1 LERVARQTELL
12 KGTLDL
18 LILRSLEL
26 ETRHGLGI
34 AERIEQVTQ
43 GTFVVKPGSL
53 FPALHRL
60 EQRGFIEGKWTSS
73 PSGRRARS
81 YQLTAAGKRQL
92 ASEKKEWSRIA
103 MAVGRMLDEP
113 EG

>member
-1 LERVARQTELL
+1 LDTVARQTELL

-26 ETRHGLGI
+26 ESRHGLGI
-34 AERIEQVTQ
+34 AERIAQVTQ

-60 EQRGFIEGKWTSS
+60 EQRGFIEGEWISS
-73 PSGRRARS
+73 PAGRRARS
-81 YQLTAAGKRQL
+81 YQLTAAGRRQL

>member
-1 LERVARQTELL
+1 MARQTELL

-26 ETRHGLGI
+26 EAKHGLGI
-34 AERIEQVTQ
+34 AERIEQVTR

-60 EQRGFIEGKWTSS
+60 EARGFIEGEWSSS
-73 PSGRRARS
+73 PAGRRARL
-81 YQLTAAGKRQL
+81 YTLTTLGKRQL
-92 ASEKKEWSRIA
+92 AAEKKEWSRIA
-103 MAVGRMLDEP
+103 LAVGRMLEEQ

>member
-1 LERVARQTELL
+1 MARQTELL

-26 ETRHGLGI
+26 DSRHGLGI
-34 AERIEQVTQ
+34 AERIEQVTR
-43 GTFVVKPGSL
+43 GTFIVKPGSL

-60 EQRGFIEGKWTSS
+60 ERQGFIDGEWTLS
-73 PSGRRARS
+73 P
-81 YQLTAAGKRQL
+81 AGKRAKSYRLTASGKKQL
-92 ASEKKEWSRIA
+92 SAEKKEWARIA
-103 MAVGRMLDEP
+103 IAVGQMLEEQ

>member
-1 LERVARQTELL
+1 MARQTELL

-26 ETRHGLGI
+26 EARHGLGI
-34 AERIEQVTQ
+34 AERIEQVTR

-60 EQRGFIEGKWTSS
+60 EQQGFIDGEWTVS
-73 PSGRRARS
+73 PAGRRARA
-81 YQLTAAGKRQL
+81 YRLTASGKRQL
-92 ASEKKEWSRIA
+92 AAEKKAWARIA
-103 MAVGRMLDEP
+103 LAVGLMLGEQ
-113 EG
+113 EA

>member
-1 LERVARQTELL
+1 MARQTELL

-26 ETRHGLGI
+26 EAKHGLGI
-34 AERIEQVTQ
+34 AERIEQVTR

-60 EQRGFIEGKWTSS
+60 EARGFIEGEWSSS
-73 PSGRRARS
+73 PAGRRARL
-81 YQLTAAGKRQL
+81 YTLTALGRRQL
-92 ASEKKEWSRIA
+92 AAEKKEWSRIA
-103 MAVGRMLDEP
+103 LAVGRMLEEQ

>member
-1 LERVARQTELL
+1 MSRQTEIL

-26 ETRHGLGI
+26 EPRHGVGI
-34 AERIEQVTQ
+34 AERIEQVTR

-60 EQRGFIEGKWTSS
+60 EAKGFIEGEWKSS
-73 PSGRRARS
+73 PAGLRARLYELTALGRR
-81 YQLTAAGKRQL
+81 QLSA
-92 ASEKKEWSRIA
+92 EKKEWSRIA
-103 MAVGRMLDEP
+103 LAVSRMLE
-113 EG
+113 EQQG

>member
-1 LERVARQTELL
+1 MPRQTELL

-26 ETRHGLGI
+26 EARHGLGI
-34 AERIEQVTQ
+34 AERIEQVTR

-60 EQRGFIEGKWTSS
+60 EQQGFIDGEWTVS
-73 PSGRRARS
+73 PAGRRAKVYR
-81 YQLTAAGKRQL
+81 LTASGKRQL
-92 ASEKKEWSRIA
+92 TAEKKEWARIA
-103 MAVGRMLDEP
+103 LAVGQMLEEQ

>member
-1 LERVARQTELL
+1 MPQQTELL

-26 ETRHGLGI
+26 EPRHGLGI
-34 AERIEQVTQ
+34 AERIEQVTRV
-43 GTFVVKPGSL
+43 TFIVKPGSL

-60 EQRGFIEGKWTSS
+60 EQRGFVEGEWASS
-73 PSGRRARS
+73 PAGRRARC
-81 YQLTAAGKRQL
+81 YRLTALGKRQL
-92 ASEKKEWSRIA
+92 VAEKKEWSRIA
-103 MAVGRMLDEP
+103 LAVGRMLEEQ

>member
-1 LERVARQTELL
+1 MARQTELL

-18 LILRSLEL
+18 LILRALEL

-34 AERIEQVTQ
+34 AERIEQVTH
-43 GTFVVKPGSL
+43 GTFVIKPGSL

-60 EQRGFIEGKWTSS
+60 EQQGLIDGEWTLSPAGK
-73 PSGRRARS
+73 RAKVYR
-81 YQLTAAGKRQL
+81 LTARGKRQL
-92 ASEKKEWSRIA
+92 TVEKRVWARIA
-103 MAVGRMLDEP
+103 EAVGLMLGRQ